1 MATKP
6 IVMPDSYSGEKSWDE
21 WIIHFNN
28 CAQVNGWDDA
38 AKLMFLKVRLTGQAQ
53 SVFQRLPEATKG
65 SITNATKAVSER
77 FEPTSKRELYL
88 TQLSTKRKQPTES
101 WANFAE
107 DLRKIAIK
115 AYPSLA
121 ADAVEQLAL
130 TPFLQNIHD
139 VQVSFAVKQKAPKTL
154 DDAVSATIQME
165 SYLITS

>member
-1 MATKP
+1 
-6 IVMPDSYSGEKSWDE
+6 
-21 WIIHFNN
+21 
-28 CAQVNGWDDA
+28 
-38 AKLMFLKVRLTGQAQ
+38 MFLKVRLTGQAQ

-65 SITNATKAVSER
+65 SITNATKALSER
-77 FEPTSKRELYL
+77 FEPTSKCELYL

-130 TPFLQNIHD
+130 THFLQNIHD

-154 DDAVSATIQME
+154 DDAVSATIQNGVVPH
-165 SYLITS
+165 YLSIGHRWARRTIT